1 MTPEVSPVRACL
13 LSWHEVSANSGVM
26 VMLRYLRPVA
36 WVMLPI
42 ALLWSAWA
50 CATSRPRQR
59 PVEGGAVNAG
69 PGSLE
74 SVRRQLEGT
83 WDLVSAEIVTTAGE
97 RLAVKAKAVLTYDA
111 YGNVTLK
118 GAYENPGATA
128 EQTAALNF
136 TGRAVVDTQRQVL
149 RLLDVKQ
156 SEGEF
161 AALPADMAARRERAY
176 AFEGDLL
183 KLTIKDSNGRVTAVN
198 TWRRQAR

>member
-1 MTPEVSPVRACL
+1 MSRHLRAVVWML
-13 LSWHEVSANSGVM
+13 L
-26 VMLRYLRPVA
+26 PVA
-36 WVMLPI
+36 VLAFVP
-42 ALLWSAWA
+42 A

-59 PVEGGAVNAG
+59 PVEGGPVEAG

-83 WDLVSAEIVTTAGE
+83 WNLVSAELVSAAGAKT
-97 RLAVKAKAVLTYDA
+97 AVKATAVMTYDA
-111 YGNVTLK
+111 YGNLSLK
-118 GAYENPGATA
+118 GAYADPAATA

-136 TGRAVVDTQRQVL
+136 TGRAVIDTQRQVL

-176 AFEGDLL
+176 AFQGELL
-183 KLTIKDSNGRVTAVN
+183 TLTVKDSTGRVTAVN
-198 TWRRQAR
+198 TWRKQR